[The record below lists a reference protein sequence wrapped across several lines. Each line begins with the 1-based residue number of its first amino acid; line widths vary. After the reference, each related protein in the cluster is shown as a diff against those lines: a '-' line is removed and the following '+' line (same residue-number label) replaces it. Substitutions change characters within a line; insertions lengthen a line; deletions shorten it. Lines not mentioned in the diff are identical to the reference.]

1 MAKRGVANRRNIAP
15 ALLTGVLLLLLL
27 GIAVAVV
34 LFILSWFQGAMAAP
48 GGMPGLPSSTGSSE
62 NVKYSFGTVL
72 PQWTGEDRVTILML
86 GIDERA
92 QESGPWRTDTMMLVT
107 LDPQTLRA
115 GALSIPR
122 DLWVPIPGHDDGRIN
137 TAHFLGD
144 RYGHPGG
151 GPALAVETVEYNL
164 GVPIDYYVRVN
175 FHGFIEVVNLIGGI
189 DIYVEERI
197 NDPQYPDGHYGYEH
211 LIIESGWHHFDGE
224 MALKYARTRHGSSD
238 FDRSRRQQQVML
250 AILDR
255 IVSLE
260 LLPDLARNASDIY
273 DTVDTSIQTDL
284 ALDQILA
291 LANLA
296 TQVDQSQIRFGVI
309 DSSCTQNWITP
320 DGSQVLVPLHERMRA
335 VRDYVFFENELTPTP
350 TQEPAQ
356 SNVPPA
362 PTTTPEPVSVAVLN
376 GTLRSGFAGETG
388 QYLQKNGLNVV
399 EIANADRQNYANSMV
414 VLYRDKENFASQI
427 IKLLQ
432 LPPSALIR
440 RQQAESSQD
449 IVVIL
454 GEDYPGPP
462 D

>member
-1 MAKRGVANRRNIAP
+1 MAKRSVAQRRNMAP

-34 LFILSWFQGAMAAP
+34 LFVLSWFQGALATP

-62 NVKYSFGTVL
+62 NVKYSFGSAL
-72 PQWTGEDRVTILML
+72 PTWTGENRVTVLVL
-86 GIDERA
+86 GIDERS

-107 LDPQTLRA
+107 LDPKTLRA

-122 DLWVPIPGHDDGRIN
+122 DLWVPIPGHNSGRIN

-144 RYGHPGG
+144 LYGHPGG
-151 GPALAVETVEYNL
+151 GPARAVETVEYNL
-164 GVPIDYYVRVN
+164 GVPIDYYIRVN

-197 NDPQYPDGHYGYEH
+197 DDAKYPDGHYGYEH
-211 LIIESGWHHFDGE
+211 LVIEPGWHHFDGS

-238 FDRSRRQQQVML
+238 FARARRQQQVML

-260 LLPDLARNASDIY
+260 LLPDLARNASEIY
-273 DTVDTSIQTDL
+273 ATVDTSIQTDL

-309 DSSCTQNWITP
+309 DGSCTQNWTTP
-320 DGSQVLVPLHERMRA
+320 EGSQVLVPLREKMRE
-335 VRDYVFFENELTPTP
+335 VRDYVFFENEPTPTP

-356 SNVPPA
+356 SNLPPA
-362 PTTTPEPVSVAVLN
+362 PTATPEPASIAVLN
-376 GTLRSGFAGETG
+376 GTLQSGFAGQTG
-388 QYLQKNGLNVV
+388 GYLQKQGLNVV

-414 VLYRDKENFASQI
+414 ILHRDKETCASQI
-427 IKLLQ
+427 IKLLR

-440 RQQAESSQD
+440 GQQAESAQD